1 MTGVIVINKEQ
12 KFTSFDVVAIMRGI
26 TKEKK
31 IGHTGTLDPMA
42 TGVLPILLGRAT
54 KACDLLPNSDKSYV
68 AEFKLGVKTDTGDI
82 WGTVKE
88 EKFSTVTKEDVEKTL
103 ENFRGDIFQ
112 IPPMYS
118 AVSVNGQRLYDLARK
133 GIEVEREKRAVHISK
148 LELISFDGEVG
159 KLEISCSKGTYIR
172 TLIEDIFETLGS
184 LATMTSL
191 VRTHACGFS
200 VEQAMTLKEL
210 EATLKDGKLEEVL
223 NPVENLFE
231 EYPIAYT
238 TPAQATRFSNGGEL
252 DITRLKLPKI
262 ILNDGGVLR
271 VYGEKFIGL
280 GKINLEKNCLKF
292 LKKFE

>member
-42 TGVLPILLGRAT
+42 TGVLPILLGRGT
-54 KACDLLPNSDKSYV
+54 KACDLLPNSDKTYV
-68 AEFKLGVKTDTGDI
+68 ADFKIGLKTDTGDI
-82 WGTVKE
+82 WGTVTE
-88 EKFSTVTKEDVEKTL
+88 ERVSTISKEDVEKTL

-133 GIEVEREKRAVHISK
+133 GIEVEREKRPVHISK
-148 LELISFDGEVG
+148 LELLSFDGEVG
-159 KLEISCSKGTYIR
+159 KLEIACSKGTYIR
-172 TLIEDIFETLGS
+172 TLIEDFAQSLGA
-184 LATMTSL
+184 LATMTGL

-200 VEQAMTLKEL
+200 VEEALTLKEL
-210 EATLKDGKLEEVL
+210 EAVVKDGKLEEVL
-223 NPVENLFE
+223 KPVENLFE
-231 EYPIAYT
+231 EYPISYV
-238 TPAQATRFSNGGEL
+238 TPAQETRFSNGGEL
-252 DITRLKLPKI
+252 NITRLKMPKI
-262 ILNDGGVLR
+262 MLNDSDILR